1 MLIYGGL
8 GFQLMG
14 FWACSV
20 GPSGYFGVGAVYK
33 QKNNHG
39 KKLCVLHRLYFC
51 TKYMSSVSLRCFL
64 MMEMDSSSGFSPYHA
79 ECMMLSVVVISF
91 DIGQVFMLG
100 CLDNEI
106 SDSHATFSYKQG
118 CNIQFYEKWKLGK
131 PFLLSH
137 YMSEITMISVMWYN
151 LQTID
156 RKHFLGSKYFPQSK
170 LQIDRGFYM
179 IYGLWHCHGNVYNYT
194 ESLLFIPW
202 HFWLVFFCIM
212 TPYYYYVKAEDW

>member
-1 MLIYGGL
+1 
-8 GFQLMG
+8 MG
-14 FWACSV
+14 KNFASYIDCIFVPSTCNFSPAC
-20 GPSGYFGVGAVYK
+20 
-33 QKNNHG
+33 
-39 KKLCVLHRLYFC
+39 L
-51 TKYMSSVSLRCFL
+51 L
-64 MMEMDSSSGFSPYHA
+64 MMEMDSFSGFSPYHS

-100 CLDNEI
+100 CLDNEN

-118 CNIQFYEKWKLGK
+118 FNIQFYEKWKLGK

-170 LQIDRGFYM
+170 LQVDRGFYM
-179 IYGLWHCHGNVYNYT
+179 IYGLWHCHGNENNYT
-194 ESLLFIPW
+194 DSLLFIPW
-202 HFWLVFFCIM
+202 HFLISLFL
-212 TPYYYYVKAEDW
+212 YYDSLLLLCQSRRLID